1 MSWSNISVP
10 NRLPIAEQIAND
22 AHWFFFV
29 RGSEAVAADEEAI
42 AVEAVEDVEDMVVPV
57 RIKRVPV

>member
-1 MSWSNISVP
+1 M
-10 NRLPIAEQIAND
+10 
-22 AHWFFFV
+22 
-29 RGSEAVAADEEAI
+29 AADEEAI